1 MYKRQSY
8 LYHEYTHAILSA
20 KTNNNCPAWLSEGIA
35 VYEELKWTRSG
46 EAIKLTDSI
55 DSQSRISIKTLD
67 EELMTEYHND
77 PRLRMTYLL
86 AYTAV
91 EYMIDNWGMKGLN
104 AVLKRIAEGQ
114 HAVNA
119 IDDEFLLSEKEFQS
133 RWKNFVMEKY
143 IKQEGE

>member
-1 MYKRQSY
+1 
-8 LYHEYTHAILSA
+8 
-20 KTNNNCPAWLSEGIA
+20 
-35 VYEELKWTRSG
+35 
-46 EAIKLTDSI
+46 
-55 DSQSRISIKTLD
+55 
-67 EELMTEYHND
+67 
-77 PRLRMTYLL
+77 MTYLL